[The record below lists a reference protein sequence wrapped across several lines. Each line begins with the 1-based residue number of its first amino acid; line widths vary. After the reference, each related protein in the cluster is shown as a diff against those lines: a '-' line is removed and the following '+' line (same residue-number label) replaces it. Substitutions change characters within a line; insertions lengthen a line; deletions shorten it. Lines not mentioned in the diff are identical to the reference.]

1 MSGGENR
8 AVFGAETCRFPGGKT
23 TVFPCVFLQENGAFS
38 PAARGVADVGM
49 RIFGKMKGMGA

>member
-23 TVFPCVFLQENGAFS
+23 AVFPCVFLQENGAFS
-38 PAARGVADVGM
+38 PAARGVADAGM